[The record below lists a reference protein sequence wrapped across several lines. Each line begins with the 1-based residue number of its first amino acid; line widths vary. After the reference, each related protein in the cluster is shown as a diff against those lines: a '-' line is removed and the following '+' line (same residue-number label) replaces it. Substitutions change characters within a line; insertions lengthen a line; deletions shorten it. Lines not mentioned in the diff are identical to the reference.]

1 MTTSEI
7 RNKVFAELDSRPLAQ
22 PSRRKNA
29 LDHVLD
35 YIKTSKY
42 HNNGSVI
49 LPGDKR
55 EFKQDYEVHKGKNLT
70 GAESSVINEMYNQY
84 GL

>member
-1 MTTSEI
+1 MTTTEI
-7 RNKVFAELDSRPLAQ
+7 RNKVFAELDSRNWAN
-22 PSRRKNA
+22 PSIRKNA

-35 YIKTSKY
+35 FIKTSKY
-42 HNNGSVI
+42 HKNGSVI
-49 LPGDKR
+49 LPEDKR
-55 EFKQDYEVHKGKNLT
+55 QFKQDYEVHKGKDLT

>member
-1 MTTSEI
+1 MTITEI
-7 RNKVFAELDSRPLAQ
+7 RNKVFAELDSRNLAN
-22 PSRRKNA
+22 PSIRKNA
-29 LDHVLD
+29 LDRVLD
-35 YIKTSKY
+35 FIKTSKY
-42 HNNGSVI
+42 HKNESVI

-55 EFKQDYEVHKGKNLT
+55 QFKQDYEVHKGKDLT

>member
-1 MTTSEI
+1 MTITEI

-49 LPGDKR
+49 LLGDKR
-55 EFKQDYEVHKGKNLT
+55 EFKQDYEVYKGSKLS
-70 GAESSVINEMYNQY
+70 GAEDSVINEMYKQY

>member
-7 RNKVFAELDSRPLAQ
+7 RNKVFAELDSRNLAK
-22 PSRRKNA
+22 PSIRKNA
-29 LDHVLD
+29 LEHVME
-35 YIKTSKY
+35 YVKTSKY
-42 HNNGSVI
+42 HKNGAVI
-49 LPGDKR
+49 LPEDKR
-55 EFKQDYEVHKGKNLT
+55 QFKKDYELHKGKNLT

>member
-1 MTTSEI
+1 MTMTEI

-42 HNNGSVI
+42 HNNGAVT
-49 LPGDKR
+49 LPEDKR
-55 EFKQDYEVHKGKNLT
+55 QFKQDYEAHKGNNLS
-70 GAESSVINEMYNQY
+70 GAENSVINEMYKQY

>member
-1 MTTSEI
+1 MTITEI

-55 EFKQDYEVHKGKNLT
+55 EFKQDYEVYKGSKLS
-70 GAESSVINEMYNQY
+70 GAEDSVINEMYKQY

>member
-1 MTTSEI
+1 MTTTEI
-7 RNKVFAELDSRPLAQ
+7 RNKVFAELDSRNLAN
-22 PSRRKNA
+22 PSIRKNA

-35 YIKTSKY
+35 FIKTSKY

-55 EFKQDYEVHKGKNLT
+55 EFKQDYEVYKGSKLS
-70 GAESSVINEMYNQY
+70 GAEDSVINEMYKQY